1 MNHITIYLHFHVL
14 FFSLKFQVLC
24 CSLFLPSK
32 KKKKKR
38 TVKHLCRSHVIPE
51 LCDVMFSPYFSD
63 LFIFPFFTFLFF
75 PHCAH
80 EWNMYPFCTVITWV
94 SLKLIQYLLILLGFV
109 SDIVL
114 MQILLLFLYFIKL
127 LICDIDSL
135 MFKVLSRWKC
145 LPLHFMYK
153 TIFFHTTE
161 TRKKFPLPSTYII
174 FGFIFP

>member
-1 MNHITIYLHFHVL
+1 MFC
-14 FFSLKFQVLC
+14 FSVWNSKCFAVHY
-24 CSLFLPSK
+24 SFLPK
-32 KKKKKR
+32 KKKKKG

-80 EWNMYPFCTVITWV
+80 EWNRYPFCTIITWV

-135 MFKVLSRWKC
+135 IFKVLSRWKC
-145 LPLHFMYK
+145 SPLDFMYK
-153 TIFFHTTE
+153 TIFFIVLKPEKNSHYP
-161 TRKKFPLPSTYII
+161 RHISYLALYFPKP
-174 FGFIFP
+174 